1 MRIGSLNKLIT
12 LQRPVR
18 ARNATTGAMST
29 TWEDVI
35 AVWADIRYTSG
46 LEMARAN
53 TILAPARA
61 SIRIRKREVDPT
73 WRVKR
78 GEIIFAILGVLP
90 DERGNEYTDLVVE
103 TGASNE

>member
-18 ARNATTGAMST
+18 SRNGSTGAIST

-35 AVWADIRYTSG
+35 DVWADVRYTSG

-61 SIRIRKREVDPT
+61 SMRIRKRAVDPA
-73 WRVKR
+73 WRVKQ
-78 GEIIFAILGVLP
+78 GEVIFSILAVLP
-90 DERGNEYTDLVVE
+90 DERGNEYTDLTVE
-103 TGASNE
+103 QGAANE